1 MTDSVRFP
9 DTLLTRAVQQMRSGD
24 YTEAVF
30 TLRRFLHDVHSVW
43 PDTRCDA
50 MLLLAQCCLRQDN
63 RAEAERW
70 LLRACAELPRS
81 PKPWAQAEAFYETM
95 LPQGA
100 AFCAARAAAQAP

>member
-1 MTDSVRFP
+1 M
-9 DTLLTRAVQQMRSGD
+9 QSGD

-50 MLLLAQCCLRQDN
+50 MLLLAQCCLHKDN

-81 PKPWAQAEAFYETM
+81 PKPWAQAAAFYETL

-100 AFCAARAAAQAP
+100 VFCAARAAAAQNP